1 LYNLSSS
8 TVYKKKQNMPNK
20 KRVLLAED
28 EKSLSKAMQLK
39 LTHGGFEVVAV
50 ANGEEVL
57 AALEKG
63 EFNLIVMDLIMPKM
77 DGFATLQAL
86 KDKGNTTPIV
96 VTSNLG
102 QEEDIK
108 RAKSLGAIEYLV
120 KSNTPIAEIVQQ
132 VERIIE
138 TKN

>member
-1 LYNLSSS
+1 MGS
-8 TVYKKKQNMPNK
+8 K

-28 EKSLSKAMQLK
+28 EKSLSKAMELK
-39 LTHGGFEVVAV
+39 LNHAGFEVVAV

-57 AALEKG
+57 SALKSG
-63 EFNLIVMDLIMPKM
+63 KFNIIVMDLIMPKM

-86 KDKGNTTPIV
+86 KDQGNTTPII

-120 KSNTPIAEIVQQ
+120 KSNTPIAQIVQQ
-132 VERIIE
+132 VEKILE
-138 TKN
+138 TK